1 MQEDLYGVWSTQHRE
16 GSAAG
21 HDVPVLQ
28 GPERSEVAN
37 GCRIHDHPKEAKR
50 LDIGL
55 SGAGLS

>member
-21 HDVPVLQ
+21 RDVSVLR
-28 GPERSEVAN
+28 GPERCEVAN
-37 GCRIHDHPKEAKR
+37 GRRIHDDPKEAKR

-55 SGAGLS
+55 SAAGLS